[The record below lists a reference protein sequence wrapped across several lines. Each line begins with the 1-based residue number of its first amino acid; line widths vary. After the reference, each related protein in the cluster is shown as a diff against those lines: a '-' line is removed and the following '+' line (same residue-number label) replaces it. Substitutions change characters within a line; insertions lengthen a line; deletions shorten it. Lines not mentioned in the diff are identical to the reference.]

1 MPSIPPHQ
9 PRILLVDDEP
19 SVVRALQRALREH
32 DLVVAFS
39 GVEAIEV
46 LDSGQTFDIVFC
58 DLMMAQLSGMEVFDI
73 VKRRYPGMQDRFVFM
88 TGGAFTQQAKDFL
101 NGVANPV
108 VEKPFDI
115 RALRLLVSR
124 RVAA

>member
-1 MPSIPPHQ
+1 
-9 PRILLVDDEP
+9 LLVDDEP

-32 DLVVAFS
+32 ELVVAFS

-46 LDSGQTFDIVFC
+46 LDSGQDFDIVFC

-73 VKRRYPGMQDRFVFM
+73 VKRRYPNLQDRFVFM

-101 NGVANPV
+101 SGVSNPV

>member
-1 MPSIPPHQ
+1 
-9 PRILLVDDEP
+9 LLVDDEP

-32 DLVVAFS
+32 DLMVAFS
-39 GVEAIEV
+39 GVEALDV
-46 LDSGQTFDIVFC
+46 LDSGQIFDIVFC
-58 DLMMAQLSGMEVFDI
+58 DLMMAQLSGMEVYDT
-73 VKRRYPGMQDRFVFM
+73 VKRRYPNMTDRFVFM

-101 NGVANPV
+101 SGVPNPV

-115 RALRLLVSR
+115 RALRALVNR

>member
-1 MPSIPPHQ
+1 MRNQSVRPRAAPSLPVQ
-9 PRILLVDDEP
+9 PQGRRLRIMLVDDEP

-32 DLVVAFS
+32 ELVVAFS
-39 GVEAIEV
+39 GAEAIEV
-46 LDSGQTFDIVFC
+46 LDSGQH
-58 DLMMAQLSGMEVFDI
+58 
-73 VKRRYPGMQDRFVFM
+73 FVFM

-101 NGVANPV
+101 SGVENPV

-115 RALRLLVSR
+115 RALRVLVSR